1 MTFLTRRKKKK
12 IAKLLAATW
21 YDIVFGIDDRSEAG
35 IETIGVIIA
44 NLAGISVK
52 VGGMKMSKL
61 VNGFYNDLHKKMED
75 SDERLV

>member
-21 YDIVFGIDDRSEAG
+21 YDLTFGLDDRSERD

-44 NLAGISVK
+44 NLAGIAVE
-52 VGGMKMSKL
+52 VGGLNMTKAVADLYES
-61 VNGFYNDLHKKMED
+61 FYKEV
-75 SDERLV
+75 EG

>member
-21 YDIVFGIDDRSEAG
+21 YDITFGIDDRSEAG

-44 NLAGISVK
+44 NLAEIAVE
-52 VGGMKMSKL
+52 VGGMKMAKAVADLYES
-61 VNGFYNDLHKKMED
+61 FYKEV
-75 SDERLV
+75 EG

>member
-21 YDIVFGIDDRSEAG
+21 YDITFGIDDRSEAG

-44 NLAGISVK
+44 NLAGIAVE
-52 VGGMKMSKL
+52 VGGLNMAKD
-61 VNGFYNDLHKKMED
+61 VADLYEDIYKKMED
-75 SDERLV
+75 SDERLA

>member
-21 YDIVFGIDDRSEAG
+21 YDITFGLDYRSESD

-44 NLAGISVK
+44 NLAGIAVE
-52 VGGMKMSKL
+52 VGGMKMSKD
-61 VNGFYNDLHKKMED
+61 VADLYENLYKKLKQEV
-75 SDERLV
+75 SE